1 MTSPG
6 KYDLTSQDN
15 LTSPGNRPLPGKID
29 KHGKES
35 VFPQALEI
43 EARGIE
49 ES

>member
-6 KYDLTSQDN
+6 KYDLTSQEN
-15 LTSPGNRPLPGKID
+15 PTSSGNRPLPGKIK
-29 KHGKES
+29 KHGKDF

-43 EARGIE
+43 EARGIK